1 MKLTSLSLLI
11 FTLALAGCG
20 FSQPVATQA
29 SGQARQVN
37 LPEFVDDPACSLNA
51 ETGAPRQQGIYD
63 RNYDAIR
70 EIHKYDASTVR
81 QEMGKRLV
89 TSRPLSLRLL
99 AAAVLVL
106 KGDERGRQ
114 FFIAQSKS
122 AEHLGDLYITLDKVA
137 WSAEPLTGSEA
148 DLSWAEDLMIEALQ
162 NRTRVNRRDVMQL
175 PPNITWNQ
183 PTVEV
188 RELAVQYGHFGDHLA
203 RMRSVKALPVLISLL
218 REYPFYSLKTSI
230 GYLGRY
236 RDERVESL
244 LLDILKAHRDAE
256 HEDTYRFA
264 VSAASEMGL
273 KAAVPVLLRH
283 LDDHDS
289 YQGLRFLADAG
300 VIPTIKAALPRLK
313 SYARAEA
320 ELTLVHLR
328 GGDSV
333 PSLLKLLRRKDYLL
347 RSDVMMRLAELRDA
361 RTVPTISS
369 ALCYDPDSFV
379 RSWSIRVLAAVGN
392 REAIRGLVD
401 GLGCDYS
408 KLNWPKLSREH
419 DNDRE
424 YKNDIADA
432 LKEITGENFGVDQ
445 ERWARWLDQR
455 KGL

>member
-1 MKLTSLSLLI
+1 MKLSSLSLFM

-20 FSQPVATQA
+20 CSQPVATQA

-37 LPEFVDDPACSLNA
+37 LPEFVDDPACGLNA
-51 ETGAPRQQGIYD
+51 EIGAPRQQGIYD
-63 RNYDAIR
+63 RNYDAIK
-70 EIHKYDASTVR
+70 EIHKYDASIVR
-81 QEMGKRLV
+81 QEMEKRLV
-89 TSRPLSLRLL
+89 AARPISLRLL

-137 WSAEPLTGSEA
+137 WSAEPLTESEA
-148 DLSWAEDLMIEALQ
+148 DLSWAEDLMMEALQ

-175 PPNITWNQ
+175 PPNITWDQ

-203 RMRSVKALPVLISLL
+203 RMRSVKALPVLMSLL

-289 YQGLRFLADAG
+289 YQGLRSVADAS
-300 VIPTIKAALPRLK
+300 VIPTIEAALPRLK

-320 ELTLVHLR
+320 EFTLVHLR

-408 KLNWPKLSREH
+408 KLNWPKRSWEH

-424 YKNDIADA
+424 YKNDIANA
-432 LKEITGENFGVDQ
+432 LKEITGENFGVEQ
-445 ERWARWLDQR
+445 KRWALWLDQR
-455 KGL
+455 KGP

>member
-1 MKLTSLSLLI
+1 
-11 FTLALAGCG
+11 
-20 FSQPVATQA
+20 
-29 SGQARQVN
+29 
-37 LPEFVDDPACSLNA
+37 
-51 ETGAPRQQGIYD
+51 
-63 RNYDAIR
+63 
-70 EIHKYDASTVR
+70 
-81 QEMGKRLV
+81 
-89 TSRPLSLRLL
+89 
-99 AAAVLVL
+99 
-106 KGDERGRQ
+106 
-114 FFIAQSKS
+114 
-122 AEHLGDLYITLDKVA
+122 
-137 WSAEPLTGSEA
+137 
-148 DLSWAEDLMIEALQ
+148 
-162 NRTRVNRRDVMQL
+162 MQL

-313 SYARAEA
+313 SYVRAEA

>member
-1 MKLTSLSLLI
+1 MKLSSLPL
-11 FTLALAGCG
+11 FMCTLALAGCG
-20 FSQPVATQA
+20 FSQPMAA
-29 SGQARQVN
+29 KAPDQAREVN
-37 LPEFVDDPACSLNA
+37 LPEFVDDPVTRLNA
-51 ETGAPRQQGIYD
+51 EIGAPRQQGIYD
-63 RNYDAIR
+63 RNYDAIKD
-70 EIHKYDASTVR
+70 ILTYDASTVR

-89 TSRPLSLRLL
+89 AARPISLRLL

-106 KGDERGRQ
+106 EGDERGRQ
-114 FFIAQSKS
+114 FFIAQSRIT
-122 AEHLGDLYITLDKVA
+122 ENLGDLYVTLDNVA
-137 WSAEPLTGSEA
+137 WSAEPRTGSQP

-162 NRTRVNRRDVMQL
+162 NRTRVNRRDVMRL
-175 PPNITWNQ
+175 PPNITWDR

-188 RELAVQYGHFGDHLA
+188 RELAVRYGHFGDHLA

-218 REYPFYSLKTSI
+218 REYRYPRLNTSI

-236 RDERVESL
+236 KDERVESL
-244 LLDILKAHRDAE
+244 LLDLLHAHQDAE

-283 LDDHDS
+283 LNDHHS
-289 YQGLRFLADAG
+289 YQGLRALADAR

-328 GGDSV
+328 GGDLV
-333 PSLLKLLRRKDYLL
+333 PPLLGLLRRKDYLL

-361 RTVPTISS
+361 RTVPTMSS

-379 RSWSIRVLAAVGN
+379 RSWSIRVLAAVRN

-408 KLNWPKLSREH
+408 KLNWPKRSREH

-424 YKNDIADA
+424 YKDGIANA

-445 ERWARWLDQR
+445 KRWALWLDQR
-455 KGL
+455 KGP